1 MGGESANSTYFRK
14 CHQYCY
20 TVFYLLWIRVMDTLD
35 AGATLMLGIDN
46 LPVIAVITTTVSSS
60 MLSAAV
66 SVSEEILVSSESVR
80 DITRADT
87 NHSVVI
93 SDHDLLEQTS
103 DTGESSDHSLSFQDR
118 EVFSSPAGAGS
129 QWVWIMCGW
138 WPLHQHLHL
147 LLSAWSLLPQ
157 TLQSLSQWWG
167 GGGDHSE
174 CQG

>member
-1 MGGESANSTYFRK
+1 
-14 CHQYCY
+14 
-20 TVFYLLWIRVMDTLD
+20 MDTLD

-129 QWVWIMCGW
+129 Q
-138 WPLHQHLHL
+138 
-147 LLSAWSLLPQ
+147 
-157 TLQSLSQWWG
+157 
-167 GGGDHSE
+167 
-174 CQG
+174 